1 LATKKTLSQNQIQA
15 KIINVTAAQRFR
27 KCDEKNFGVSDLCNL
42 ELTGS
47 LPHPQ
52 IFGTQ
57 VLDQLKSTTNG
68 SMPVFAANV
77 SSQKRYLKRT
87 ILMDNVFSSLDR
99 EYNAYDDDIAILNVY
114 FDTSSV
120 MQFGTQ
126 ASQEWVDFFS
136 NVGGL
141 LGLCIGLSLVT
152 IIELIWL
159 CFRLIGNARRPIE
172 TTEDDQTPPAWN

>member
-1 LATKKTLSQNQIQA
+1 MLIF
-15 KIINVTAAQRFR
+15 TAQPFR

-47 LPHPQ
+47 LPQPQ

-57 VLDQLKSTTNG
+57 VLDELNSTSNG
-68 SMPVFAANV
+68 SIPSFASKV
-77 SSQKRYLKRT
+77 KSRKRYLKRT
-87 ILMDNVFSSLDR
+87 ILMDNIFSALDR
-99 EYNAYDDDIAILNVY
+99 EYDAYEDDIAILNVY

-126 ASQEWVDFFS
+126 ASQGWIDFFS

-141 LGLCIGLSLVT
+141 LGLCIGLSIVT
-152 IIELIWL
+152 IVELIWL
-159 CFRLIGNARRPIE
+159 CFRLIGNARRPLAKA
-172 TTEDDQTPPAWN
+172 EDQQSSAWN